1 MTERKTLAQV
11 YWEIEDQFKA
21 ALEQHGA
28 AKNVHEL
35 IKMFCT
41 ARDETCSEGGRTVHL
56 GHSPGLETLKKALPP
71 GFKEVEEW
79 EDWPYRVVWISEAE
93 LSICTYCEGDVSI
106 IIFKDGQAYQQELE
120 ESAEFYKTH

>member
-1 MTERKTLAQV
+1 MTERKTMAQV

-21 ALEQHGA
+21 ALKRHG
-28 AKNVHEL
+28 VHDL

-41 ARDETCSEGGRTVHL
+41 TRDETCSEGGRIVHL

-106 IIFKDGQAYQQELE
+106 ITFADRQAFQQELE
-120 ESAEFYKTH
+120 ESAHFYKTH